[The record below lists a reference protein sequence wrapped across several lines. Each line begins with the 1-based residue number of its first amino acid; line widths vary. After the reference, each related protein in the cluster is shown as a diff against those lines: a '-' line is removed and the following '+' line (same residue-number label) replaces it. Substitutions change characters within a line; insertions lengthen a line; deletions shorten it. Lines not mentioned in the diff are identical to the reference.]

1 MIGIMGDSHDHVD
14 AMKKAVE
21 FFNSKKVDLVVLTG
35 DLISPFMVE
44 HLKEIEAD
52 VVGVFGNN
60 EGDKLTL
67 NKNLREMDTE
77 LVDFLEMEFG
87 GSQIAIYHGHDPS
100 ILDSI
105 VKSCK
110 YDIVLT
116 GHTHTPEVTVDENTL
131 VVNPGELCGYLS
143 GIKTVALL
151 DIDTL
156 DAQIHDLSV

>member
-1 MIGIMGDSHDHVD
+1 
-14 AMKKAVE
+14 
-21 FFNSKKVDLVVLTG
+21 
-35 DLISPFMVE
+35 
-44 HLKEIEAD
+44 
-52 VVGVFGNN
+52 
-60 EGDKLTL
+60 
-67 NKNLREMDTE
+67 MDTE